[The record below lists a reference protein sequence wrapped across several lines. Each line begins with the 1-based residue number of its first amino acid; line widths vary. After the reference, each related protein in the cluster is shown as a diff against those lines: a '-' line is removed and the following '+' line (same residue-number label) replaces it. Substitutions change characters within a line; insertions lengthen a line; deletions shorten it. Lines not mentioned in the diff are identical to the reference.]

1 MDNDKRSITN
11 LLLDLG
17 ISQHD
22 AETYVGLLKLESAS
36 IRKIAVVTGI
46 NRGTTYEALKRLTE
60 IGLVSVRQNGK
71 REQYTAES
79 PETIYEIIRD
89 KRRDLLEVSEEAK
102 RVIPDLLA
110 RKASLQGRPL
120 VRYYEGESGVTTIL
134 KDVLQTCRHMDEP
147 EYIAYSSSRVR
158 HFLYR
163 QFPQFTDRRIEA
175 GIKVKVIAI
184 GAGGDEVPKAER
196 KWLPD
201 PGDSGISSYTIVY
214 DNKIATISIAADDTP
229 YGVIVEDAGAA
240 AMQSLLFAQ
249 LWEALPQEKPLDT
262 PFEMPKSA

>member
-1 MDNDKRSITN
+1 MKNDTKSIIN
-11 LLLDLG
+11 LLIDLG
-17 ISQHD
+17 ISMSD
-22 AETYVGLLKLESAS
+22 AETYAALLKLESTS
-36 IRKIAVVTGI
+36 IRKIATETGI
-46 NRGTTYEALKRLTE
+46 NRGTTYESLKRLTD

-89 KRRDLLEVSEEAK
+89 RRRDLLDVSEQARK
-102 RVIPDLLA
+102 VIPDILA

-134 KDVLQTCRHMDEP
+134 KDVLQTSRVLENP

-163 QFPQFTDRRIEA
+163 QFPQFTDRRIAA

-184 GAGGDEVPKAER
+184 GAGGGEAPKAER

-201 PGDSGISSYTIVY
+201 PGDGGISSYTIVY
-214 DNKIATISIAADDTP
+214 GNKIATISIAVDDTP
-229 YGVIVEDAGAA
+229 YGVIVEDSGAA
-240 AMQSLLFAQ
+240 AMQRLLFEQ
-249 LWEALPQEKPLDT
+249 LWVTLPSEKRITDVPAT
-262 PFEMPKSA
+262 

>member
-1 MDNDKRSITN
+1 MKNDTKSIIN
-11 LLLDLG
+11 LLIDLG
-17 ISQHD
+17 ISMSD
-22 AETYVGLLKLESAS
+22 AETYAALLKLESTS
-36 IRKIAVVTGI
+36 IRKIATETGI
-46 NRGTTYEALKRLTE
+46 NRGTTYESLKRLTD

-89 KRRDLLEVSEEAK
+89 RRRDLLDVSEQARK
-102 RVIPDLLA
+102 VIPDILA

-120 VRYYEGESGVTTIL
+120 VRYYEGESGITTIL
-134 KDVLQTCRHMDEP
+134 KDVLQTSRVLENP

-163 QFPQFTDRRIEA
+163 QFPQFTDRRIAA

-184 GAGGDEVPKAER
+184 GAGGGEAPKAER

-201 PGDSGISSYTIVY
+201 PGDGGISSYTIVY
-214 DNKIATISIAADDTP
+214 GNKIATISIAVDDTP
-229 YGVIVEDAGAA
+229 YGVIVEDSGAA
-240 AMQSLLFAQ
+240 AMQRLLFEQ
-249 LWEALPQEKPLDT
+249 LWVTLPSEKRITDVPAT
-262 PFEMPKSA
+262 

>member
-1 MDNDKRSITN
+1 MKTDTKSIVN

-17 ISQHD
+17 LNISD
-22 AETYVGLLKLESAS
+22 AETYAALLKLESTS
-36 IRKIAVVTGI
+36 IRKIAADTGI
-46 NRGTTYEALKRLTE
+46 NRGTTYESLKRLTD

-79 PETIYEIIRD
+79 PQAIYEIIRD
-89 KRRDLLEVSEEAK
+89 RRRDLLDVSEQARK
-102 RVIPDLLA
+102 VIPDILA

-134 KDVLQTCRHMDEP
+134 KDVLQTCRVMDDP

-163 QFPQFTDRRIEA
+163 QFPQFTDRRIA
-175 GIKVKVIAI
+175 DGIKVKVIAI
-184 GAGGDEVPKAER
+184 GAGGDEAPKAER

-201 PGDSGISSYTIVY
+201 PGDGGISSYTIVY
-214 DNKIATISIAADDTP
+214 NNKVATISIAADDTP
-229 YGVIVEDAGAA
+229 YGVIVEDSGAA
-240 AMQSLLFAQ
+240 AMQRLLFEQ
-249 LWEALPQEKPLDT
+249 LWRVLPAEKHITDV
-262 PFEMPKSA
+262 PKT

>member
-1 MDNDKRSITN
+1 MKNDTKSIIN
-11 LLLDLG
+11 LLIDLG
-17 ISQHD
+17 ISMSD
-22 AETYVGLLKLESAS
+22 AETYAALLKLESTS
-36 IRKIAVVTGI
+36 IRKIATETGI
-46 NRGTTYEALKRLTE
+46 NRGTTYESLKRLTD

-89 KRRDLLEVSEEAK
+89 RRRDLLDVSEQARK
-102 RVIPDLLA
+102 VIPDILA

-134 KDVLQTCRHMDEP
+134 KDVLQTSRVLEDP

-163 QFPQFTDRRIEA
+163 QFPQFTDRRIAA

-184 GAGGDEVPKAER
+184 GAGGGEAPKAER

-201 PGDSGISSYTIVY
+201 PGDGGISSYTIVY
-214 DNKIATISIAADDTP
+214 GNKIATISIAVDDTP
-229 YGVIVEDAGAA
+229 YGVIVEDSGAA
-240 AMQSLLFAQ
+240 AMQRLLFEQ
-249 LWEALPQEKPLDT
+249 LWVTLPAEKRITDVP
-262 PFEMPKSA
+262 AA